1 MSFGLFVHDF
11 DVKGKLFDGDIT
23 VANNALAS
31 KQYVLDAVAAG
42 GGDWLASVLSE
53 VSTAPSVASDG
64 QRYLVGSSPSGW
76 ASGNYSASVDS
87 AGASA
92 TVAEN
97 DVVEYDSANTRWVVY
112 SPSLGSHV
120 FVEGGSTNAGN
131 ALIYTSS
138 GWVVTAN
145 ATGALVASNNLS
157 DLPNAATARSNLGL
171 GDLAVQD
178 NVDLASDVTG
188 QLPVANGGTG
198 ASSAADARSNLGLG
212 SIATQAA
219 DSVAITGGS
228 IAGIT
233 DLAVAD
239 GGTGAS
245 TAADARSNLGLV
257 IGTDVQAQNQAL
269 ADIAGISQADGQF
282 LVSDGTN
289 IVAESGATARTSL
302 GLGSAAVV
310 DTGSSEDNVVIA
322 AEDLDTGAMLE
333 FKSITSATIVFNQ
346 PGNNWQYLYTGG
358 SWSGPNSSGGTILSL
373 SGSGTDS
380 DASMTVSFST
390 GSFSSL
396 NTSGGDSITA
406 SGYSFTSASAS
417 QSTKTGLASVSNSEL
432 RTKVGNAS
440 TASSTSESGY
450 NRGLALFND
459 EFFTVS
465 SGFVSLNTGI
475 DADDVVQLSSAVTA
489 GHLIKAQSLST
500 ITGTTNAATSQGS
513 STVTTA
519 TDVTGA
525 VAGQSVSFNS
535 GYVFTLASAPVVDP
549 NDSSQYIMTMTSSSS
564 LNYAAY
570 SNVSFTI
577 LGGDGFVSAGAAG
590 AAANLDVATGVGSTA
605 QGKVLK
611 VSGSASLSA
620 NSLLAINSSGEIIAG
635 SAGEQGTV
643 TSIDLEAQ
651 DGSTSS
657 AITTSGSIGVVGTGA
672 ISTSINSSNE
682 LEIAVAAGSTSA
694 TGTVQLA
701 SSSNYSGG
709 TYVPGLAISSGGD
722 LGQDKFVTL
731 NSSAQIEF
739 FTPDHFDIDGPI
751 VKSCSGVDSSITM
764 PSTVG
769 ALEGA
774 YVINNAS
781 ASSDVSVSL
790 PTSVSA
796 ADRGATVTFK
806 VHDLNGNKL
815 RISGGTVSGG
825 ARMLIDG
832 ANYVDLD
839 QARQSVTLHLSGVL
853 GSESQSVDALCWSI
867 I

>member
-23 VANNALAS
+23 VANNALAN

-53 VSTAPSVASDG
+53 LSTAPSTPSDG

-76 ASGNYSASVDS
+76 GSGNVDP

-97 DVVEYDSANTRWVVY
+97 DVVEYDGDNSRWVVY

-157 DLPNAATARSNLGL
+157 DLPNPATARTNLGL
-171 GDLAVQD
+171 GDLATQN

-198 ASSAADARSNLGLG
+198 AATAADARSNLGLG

-219 DSVAITGGS
+219 DSVTITGGS
-228 IAGIT
+228 ITGIT

-245 TAADARSNLGLV
+245 NAADARSNLGA
-257 IGTDVQAQNQAL
+257 QAQNDL
-269 ADIAGISQADGQF
+269 LDDISGLTVADGTF
-282 LVSDGTN
+282 LVGDANGD

-302 GLGSAAVV
+302 GLGTAAVL
-310 DTGSSEDNVVIA
+310 DAGLA
-322 AEDLDTGAMLE
+322 ADDLVQLDAALATNDIVGRI
-333 FKSITSATIVFNQ
+333 SDDTIVFSATTNFS
-346 PGNNWQYLYTGG
+346 YLYTGG
-358 SWSGPNSSGGTILSL
+358 TF
-373 SGSGTDS
+373 SGSGTY
-380 DASMTVSFST
+380 
-390 GSFSSL
+390 GSVAGTINEVDTSNSRWVVTF
-396 NTSGGDSITA
+396 TSGYSSYLQSGDTISA
-406 SGYSFTSASAS
+406 SGYSFTVSSTGSVTRTMGLDSS
-417 QSTKTGLASVSNSEL
+417 QVKSLL
-432 RTKVGNAS
+432 GNAS
-440 TASSTSESGY
+440 TASDSSSVSASSKGVAAFKSSEFSV
-450 NRGLALFND
+450 
-459 EFFTVS
+459 T
-465 SGFVSLNTGI
+465 SGFVSLERGLEAGDTAAVI
-475 DADDVVQLSSAVTA
+475 ADVSA
-489 GHLIKAQSLST
+489 GDLIKAASWVSFSGTIASSGGIDTTNNT
-500 ITGTTNAATSQGS
+500 ITVTSSPSGL
-513 STVTTA
+513 
-519 TDVTGA
+519 
-525 VAGQSVSFNS
+525 VAGQVLTSS
-535 GYVFTLASAPVVDP
+535 GYEFEISAVNTATNVITVLDP
-549 NDSSQYIMTMTSSSS
+549 NSYLQYLYGGGSVEV
-564 LNYAAY
+564 A
-570 SNVSFTI
+570 
-577 LGGDGFVSAGAAG
+577 GGDGFVSAGAYG
-590 AAANLDVATGVGSTA
+590 TAANVNIASGVGSSA

-611 VSGSASLSA
+611 VSSSATLA
-620 NSLLAINSSGEIIAG
+620 ENSLLAINSSGEIVAG

-651 DGSTSS
+651 DGSVTS

-682 LEIAVAAGSTSA
+682 LEVAVAAASTSA

-701 SSSNYSGG
+701 SINNYSGG
-709 TYVPGLAISSGGD
+709 TYVPGLAITSGGD

-731 NSSAQIEF
+731 NSDAQIEF
-739 FTPDHFDIDGPI
+739 FTPDHFDISGPI
-751 VKSCSGVDSSITM
+751 VKSCSGIGSSISM

-769 ALEGA
+769 ALNGA
-774 YVINNAS
+774 YVVNDAS
-781 ASSDVSVSL
+781 ASADVSVSL
-790 PTSVSA
+790 PTSVSSA
-796 ADRGATVTFK
+796 ELGTTVTFK
-806 VHDLNGNKL
+806 VQDLNGQKL

-832 ANYVDLD
+832 ANFVDLD
-839 QARQSVTLHLSGVL
+839 QARQSVTLHLSAVL
-853 GSESQSVDALCWSI
+853 GSDSQSTDALCWSI